1 MDKNKLVYTE
11 DHEWVE
17 VIDDKTIRLG
27 ITDYAVDQLGDIVY
41 VELPELED
49 EFEVGEAFSNVESV
63 KSTSE
68 IYTPVA
74 GVVTKINESLEDEP
88 ENMNEDPYELG
99 WICEI
104 TSKESF
110 DVSNL
115 MSYEAYL
122 SFTEE

>member
-1 MDKNKLVYTE
+1 MEKTKLFYTE

-17 VIDDKTIRLG
+17 VINENTIRLG
-27 ITDYAVDQLGDIVY
+27 ITDYAVEQLGDIVY
-41 VELPELED
+41 VEVPELD
-49 EFEVGEAFSNVESV
+49 ESYDAEEAFANIESV

-88 ENMNEDPYELG
+88 EKVNEDPYELG

-104 TSKESF
+104 SSEEAF
-110 DVSNL
+110 DL
-115 MSYEAYL
+115 TELLSYEQYL
-122 SFTEE
+122 SFIEE